1 MQEIVKPKFLSNTPI
16 GDDLFEGKSQNKI
29 ADVVASVIQDNNFQ
43 IIGIDGSWGTG
54 KSNLVEIIKKKLSN
68 HHFFI
73 YDVWGHQEDEQRK
86 AILVELTEYI
96 SCEKRNLIT
105 NKTKWK
111 DKLKKLLAKEK
122 EVTTI
127 NRPYLSAGFIYS
139 LFSIIYI
146 PTVNTFKS
154 DLALFLGIHHLFSKF
169 LLVTFPIF
177 IVIAIYLYNL
187 VRSWGKRSGFFVS
200 FKIASQKTFQVYT
213 NKQEEE
219 TKIETISENE
229 PSVRDFR
236 NWLKEI
242 DIDLDQKKL
251 ILVFDNFDRLPKKHI
266 LSIWSSIHIFFSE
279 EKYKNIKV
287 IIPFDRLHIKN
298 AFKELNSSDN
308 STDYANDYINK
319 TFDLVYRVSQP
330 ILSDWKDFFKGKWQE
345 AFGTVEEEEYLKVI
359 QAYETFREKITPR
372 EIIAC
377 INEIVSIKLLDI
389 SIPDRYITIFVLNK
403 DEILESPLKAISDPT
418 FLQGL
423 SHLYKE
429 EEDFQKYITALT
441 YQINP
446 DSALEVVYKKQLK
459 DSIINSK
466 EELFKE
472 ISKTSVFD
480 KIIDSVISELSSL
493 DTLIVILDKL
503 DEHAKISKVHLQSLW
518 NNIYSRTVNTFADN
532 FSILEYQK
540 VLTKNIDID
549 KSKICISK
557 IIEKLQKHSQFDPS
571 EFPRMIDDFQ
581 NYLDK
586 ENIVINIFDILKTM
600 PIKDVDAKHFIKF
613 IQEQN
618 DKYKNYRISTNQK
631 KLDEFLSTQEYQKQ
645 NLDYLKAIAD
655 DYNLDD
661 FEANIKSKI
670 TENNINPN
678 KLEIFF
684 NILKNISK
692 NTLKIELSDIDIS
705 NLFNQIDHKENFY
718 YDLICLRLSRLN
730 NFDNYYDSAID
741 QSLNNNES
749 NFAKEITQR
758 IEFYMNFDDFLINGK
773 HFPDSKLYKNVAYDL
788 ITLESTKHYYVFKD
802 LLKNFDLICDNLDIQ
817 PDVLINKLDTL
828 LDDTL
833 KPEHIKEFPTSLFE
847 NIKKNDC
854 HLKHQ
859 LFQLANTYYKNLNK
873 EQWSN
878 IFEDFETEE
887 YARLKTIEF
896 SDWNSYSLDALKTVL
911 SNSIKDNTFSDI
923 KEWEYL
929 LNSFIKSGLSL
940 DNTLKDLR
948 DIFYNNTEYISI
960 DLFKLLFKPFID
972 YSVLQDNPKEAFRTF
987 IKADFL
993 NDSKIIQLLTDNS
1006 EKVKE
1011 IMQALDNTS
1020 LADFKQAIND
1030 KINDDDDIKLLATKL
1045 GIKTNKKK

>member
-1 MQEIVKPKFLSNTPI
+1 MQEIVKPKFLPNTPI

-154 DLALFLGIHHLFSKF
+154 DITDFFGIQCFFWKL
-169 LLVTFPIF
+169 LLVTFPIL
-177 IVIAIYLYNL
+177 IVIAIYLYNF
-187 VRSWGKRSGFFVS
+187 VCSWAKSGFFAS

-242 DIDLDQKKL
+242 DVDLDQKKL

-377 INEIVSIKLLDI
+377 INEIVSIKLLDT

-429 EEDFQKYITALT
+429 EEGFQKYITALT

-557 IIEKLQKHSQFDPS
+557 IIEKLRKYSQFDPS

-613 IQEQN
+613 IQGQKDN
-618 DKYKNYRISTNQK
+618 YKNYRISTNERN
-631 KLDEFLSTQEYQKQ
+631 LNEFLSSQEYQQQ
-645 NLDYLKAIAD
+645 NLDYLKAIAN
-655 DYNLDD
+655 DYNLSD
-661 FEANIKSKI
+661 FEANIKGKI
-670 TENNINPN
+670 KENKGAISTLKP
-678 KLEIFF
+678 LI
-684 NILKNISK
+684 NILKIISGHPLDT
-692 NTLKIELSDIDIS
+692 NLTDSDIYS
-705 NLFNQIDHKENFY
+705 LFNQTNNDEDFN
-718 YDLICLRLSRLN
+718 YDLICLRLSKSN
-730 NFDNYYDSAID
+730 NFDNHYAGYFNQI
-741 QSLNNNES
+741 LNS
-749 NFAKEITQR
+749 NDINLAEQIAER
-758 IEFYMNFDDFLINGK
+758 IEFYIDFDDFLINGK
-773 HFPDSKLYKNVAYDL
+773 HFSNSPLYKNVANHLLTHTNTEHLYIL
-788 ITLESTKHYYVFKD
+788 KD
-802 LLKNFDLICDNLDIQ
+802 LLNNFDEICNNLDIA
-817 PDVLINKLDTL
+817 PNVLINKLNTL
-828 LDDTL
+828 LEDTTL
-833 KPEHIKEFPTSLFE
+833 KPEHIEEFPASLFE
-847 NIKKNDC
+847 HIKQNDC
-854 HLKHQ
+854 HLKHK

-887 YARLKTIEF
+887 YPRLKTIEF

-929 LNSFIKSGLSL
+929 LNSFIKSGLTL

-948 DIFYNNTEYISI
+948 DIFYSNAGYISI

-972 YSVLQDNPKEAFRTF
+972 HSILQDNPKEAFRTF

-993 NDSKIIQLLTDNS
+993 NDSKITQLLTDNS

-1030 KINDDDDIKLLATKL
+1030 KINDDDIKLLATKL